1 MSKSED
7 KGKSGSKS
15 GSKSMSTNKGEKT
28 PVILHGII
36 GSQGICTARAYVFR
50 RRIEVKKSFIPPE
63 RIDQEL
69 ERLENSIG
77 MTRRDLLAAQKEA
90 QEKHGA
96 KYAAIFESH
105 LLMLTDP
112 QFKPQMVRKLKSEKV
127 NVESIVRETV
137 DSLQA
142 AFMMIP
148 DPYLRE
154 RAIDIKDVGDR
165 ILRHLMGLEG
175 PMAEIGN
182 EPFILVA
189 QEVTPSELLEFA
201 KGQLKGICLDSG
213 GATSHVA
220 ILANSLAIPSVF
232 GLLELSRAAHTGDIL
247 HVDTLKN
254 GLVILHPDEAEISG
268 QASAELLRVER
279 PRSDTTADG
288 VHLKLGVNI
297 ARVEELPLLEKLQI
311 ERIGLFRSEF
321 LFMESLD
328 LPSESFQEAVFRKVV
343 KAGGKMTVLRTI
355 DFGADK
361 PVKYIPF
368 PHEAN
373 PAMGF
378 RSIRFSL
385 SRPDILIPQLRAMVK
400 AAQEGPCR
408 IIFPMVST
416 PGELK
421 AIDELYRRVLD
432 EVQPVRAPEWGIMV
446 EVPSAIFMMEQI
458 ALYTRYISLGTNDL
472 LQFFYSIDRTN
483 ERLDALANPLC
494 IPFLRLLLYCVAV
507 AKGEGITVGICGE
520 MASSPAGFITLL
532 GIGLDEYSLRP
543 GAVDTI
549 RQLIP
554 MLDCHQIVRLI
565 QGHLAEGG
573 NVILQDEIS
582 KAFPRIAEF
591 LI

>member
-1 MSKSED
+1 
-7 KGKSGSKS
+7 
-15 GSKSMSTNKGEKT
+15 MSTNKGEKT

-175 PMAEIGN
+175 LMAEIGN

-361 PVKYIPF
+361 PVKYVPF

>member
-1 MSKSED
+1 
-7 KGKSGSKS
+7 
-15 GSKSMSTNKGEKT
+15 
-28 PVILHGII
+28 
-36 GSQGICTARAYVFR
+36 
-50 RRIEVKKSFIPPE
+50 
-63 RIDQEL
+63 
-69 ERLENSIG
+69 
-77 MTRRDLLAAQKEA
+77 
-90 QEKHGA
+90 
-96 KYAAIFESH
+96 
-105 LLMLTDP
+105 
-112 QFKPQMVRKLKSEKV
+112 
-127 NVESIVRETV
+127 
-137 DSLQA
+137 
-142 AFMMIP
+142 MIP

>member
-1 MSKSED
+1 
-7 KGKSGSKS
+7 
-15 GSKSMSTNKGEKT
+15 MSTNKGEKT

-361 PVKYIPF
+361 PVKYVPF